1 MSLTKRDVDT
11 LSCITSTLLSIHSIL
26 FFCKWV
32 SQPTTLNGSIAPCYY
47 ESTLIVVG
55 VIFPHRTHIVTFSF
69 QNLKKKKNAA
79 VSEGTFGCSRRSNGP
94 TAVFRSKDWFYL
106 FYHNTL
112 FIHVKAVRN
121 NILSTAMTCLTLP
134 KQECKSLHL
143 NEGSIHKRCYMCGQ
157 LSQTVDWSG
166 AFSVLLAK
174 GGTDWWQ
181 KWDQSHR
188 GQG

>member
-1 MSLTKRDVDT
+1 MGQSAHHTQRKHRSLLLWIHTDCSRGH
-11 LSCITSTLLSIHSIL
+11 LSSPHSHRHFFLS
-26 FFCKWV
+26 K
-32 SQPTTLNGSIAPCYY
+32 P
-47 ESTLIVVG
+47 
-55 VIFPHRTHIVTFSF
+55 
-69 QNLKKKKNAA
+69 KKNAA
-79 VSEGTFGCSRRSNGP
+79 VSEGTFGISRRSNGP

-112 FIHVKAVRN
+112 FIHLKAVRN
-121 NILSTAMTCLTLP
+121 NILSSAMTCLTLP